1 MSTAPDGY
9 QRRIVDDELDEVL
22 SGLPV
27 VALEGAKAVGKTS
40 TALRRAR
47 TVHRLDEV
55 SERSVVEADPARLLD
70 GAPPILVDE
79 WQYVPDSWNRV
90 RRAVDEGAAPGR
102 FLLTGSTSPQAPP
115 THSGAGRIASVR
127 MRPLALS

>member
-47 TVHRLDEV
+47 TVHRLD
-55 SERSVVEADPARLLD
+55 D
-70 GAPPILVDE
+70 
-79 WQYVPDSWNRV
+79 
-90 RRAVDEGAAPGR
+90 
-102 FLLTGSTSPQAPP
+102 
-115 THSGAGRIASVR
+115 AS
-127 MRPLALS
+127 